1 MPVGACPFC
10 MSSGAADLERPFL
23 PAGADHFR
31 QFEDTATGLTVFAG
45 ESPSGLEVPF
55 TGLTL
60 AALPITLLHIV
71 LSKQFTCGITQG
83 AIK

>member
-1 MPVGACPFC
+1 
-10 MSSGAADLERPFL
+10 MSSSAADLERPFL

-31 QFEDTATGLTVFAG
+31 QFEDTATGADRVRRRI
-45 ESPSGLEVPF
+45 PSGLEVPF

-71 LSKQFTCGITQG
+71 LSKQFICGITQG
-83 AIK
+83 AVK